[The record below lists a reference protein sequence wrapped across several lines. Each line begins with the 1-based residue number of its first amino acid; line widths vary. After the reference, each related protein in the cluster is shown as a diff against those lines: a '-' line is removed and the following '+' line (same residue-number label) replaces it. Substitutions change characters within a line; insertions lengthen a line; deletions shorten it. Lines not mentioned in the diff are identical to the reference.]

1 MDIITNNPYFVKFL
15 DHSLHK
21 RKGNDQAS
29 ILQLNL
35 FVALTSS
42 ETIVLVRLFSILHIF
57 VCMPIRWLAGKTHE
71 LKEHGWGPMSMGR
84 VLDTLEASM
93 EDSSEDGID
102 IPVSMLGLMSLN
114 SPLVYVT
121 ALLEI

>member
-1 MDIITNNPYFVKFL
+1 
-15 DHSLHK
+15 
-21 RKGNDQAS
+21 
-29 ILQLNL
+29 
-35 FVALTSS
+35 
-42 ETIVLVRLFSILHIF
+42 
-57 VCMPIRWLAGKTHE
+57 
-71 LKEHGWGPMSMGR
+71 MGR